1 MAVVKRQRKGK
12 ACKSGTKENPQTS
25 VRTSDE
31 TNMPPS
37 WLAQFAGSVGRRQ
50 NV

>member
-25 VRTSDE
+25 VRTSGE

-37 WLAQFAGSVGRRQ
+37 WLAQFA
-50 NV
+50 

>member
-25 VRTSDE
+25 VRTSGE
-31 TNMPPS
+31 TIMPPS
-37 WLAQFAGSVGRRQ
+37 WLAQFA
-50 NV
+50 